1 MNFEPT
7 RPTFISVS
15 AFNRLN
21 ERSANELTLRVV
33 TEFWEVLKKNEAL
46 LALHTQEIKE
56 LRAQNAAQ
64 SKKLQALEACINEL
78 KSEKRPLA
86 DVPENVEW
94 TLEFSP
100 HTNPVCFTASRGSAF
115 RLLQSPKASFL
126 DDPLDLLLRA
136 NTSDDDSEGNF
147 FMRNQ
152 SQAQSHD
159 ALRVDNMSS
168 ASAEASAE
176 ASAGASANKKAC
188 AKSHAT
194 KPPAPRPKSTKSEG
208 NKDKTTRA
216 SQTRQG
222 PLMPAALKAY
232 ADAHSSELS
241 GQHAANLHQ
250 MLQKM
255 MLDMPE
261 SSEETREQRLGTNLL
276 ANYPEEYVTAFNA
289 FISSKAEDSFRAL
302 YKALRD
308 KTKAETTLRKRKQKP
323 AGEESSQ
330 PTKLSKC
337 AESNQV

>member
-1 MNFEPT
+1 
-7 RPTFISVS
+7 
-15 AFNRLN
+15 
-21 ERSANELTLRVV
+21 
-33 TEFWEVLKKNEAL
+33 
-46 LALHTQEIKE
+46 
-56 LRAQNAAQ
+56 
-64 SKKLQALEACINEL
+64 
-78 KSEKRPLA
+78 
-86 DVPENVEW
+86 
-94 TLEFSP
+94 
-100 HTNPVCFTASRGSAF
+100 
-115 RLLQSPKASFL
+115 
-126 DDPLDLLLRA
+126 
-136 NTSDDDSEGNF
+136 
-147 FMRNQ
+147 
-152 SQAQSHD
+152 
-159 ALRVDNMSS
+159 
-168 ASAEASAE
+168 
-176 ASAGASANKKAC
+176 
-188 AKSHAT
+188 
-194 KPPAPRPKSTKSEG
+194 
-208 NKDKTTRA
+208 
-216 SQTRQG
+216 
-222 PLMPAALKAY
+222 MPAALKAY